1 MDIIYIEDTLLT
13 LYLEIKN
20 SENIPI
26 DITGGTI
33 YFTVKEE
40 LNDVPDDSG
49 SVISIDVTSHTDPTN
64 GITQIDIPATPFNA
78 IDCIYDIMYSD
89 ASADNTQLVNGFFK
103 FKRAVTN
110 RA

>member
-1 MDIIYIEDTLLT
+1 MDILYVEDTVKV
-13 LYLEIKN
+13 LYLEIKDDN
-20 SENIPI
+20 NVPI

-49 SVISIDVTSHTDPTN
+49 SVIAIDVTSHTDPTN
-64 GITQIDIPATPFNA
+64 GITQITIPATPFNL
-78 IDCIYDIMYSD
+78 IDCVYDIMYTDSL
-89 ASADNTQLVNGFFK
+89 DNNIQLVTGYFK
-103 FKRAVTN
+103 FLRAVTN